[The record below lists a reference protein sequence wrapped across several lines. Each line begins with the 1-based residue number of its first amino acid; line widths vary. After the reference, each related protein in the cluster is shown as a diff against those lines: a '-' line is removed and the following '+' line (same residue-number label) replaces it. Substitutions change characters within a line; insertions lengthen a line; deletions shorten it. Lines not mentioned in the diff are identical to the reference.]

1 MVLNLVASRL
11 MSPLILINLCM
22 SRGDLFWSP
31 WISLDE
37 RSRLSFALAI
47 FYVQVR
53 NYFLLPVMSTRVVSG
68 KSKPTRVGLRTGIP
82 RLRMPMNGI
91 PF

>member
-1 MVLNLVASRL
+1 

-22 SRGDLFWSP
+22 SRGDFWSP

-37 RSRLSFALAI
+37 RSRSSFALAI
-47 FYVQVR
+47 YCVQVR
-53 NYFLLPVMSTRVVSG
+53 NWFLLPAMPMMVVSG
-68 KSKPTRVGLRTGIP
+68 KSKPMRVGLRTGIP
-82 RLRMPMNGI
+82 RLRMPMDGI